1 MVDKYIMF
9 INDSVIWISAVSI
22 IYIVSGILL
31 LIRSNTAVICARS
44 VTLIYAIHLGNW
56 LESSFIILLVLNT
69 NLYLGGADKNLWVL
83 HSGIGISHFLVYL
96 PYILRSYRLYIIFVL
111 EANIDDFSESPLF
124 KRTTQKWLLQ
134 ALLVMIC
141 LIAFVYIILTILTY
155 TGILIN
161 LYSIDSASIS
171 ESPYMWIIVFVRFIE
186 QLMLIISIY
195 CIRDVQDDFN
205 MVLELL
211 IVTIIN
217 FLTPLS
223 VIFLHFNRGYLWIYI
238 IRNLLL
244 LFTSS
249 IYPVFLSFTRSIC
262 YQMLSLSNLYS
273 VELLLLHPAGLNAF
287 EMFLKSYNPV
297 SITEITD
304 GPLRLDL
311 LLVIDCWL
319 LSNEGK
325 YIEKIKEKIDLIG
338 LQNYVEGDLGIE
350 NLCKLK
356 NFILKTLE
364 QRYFGPFMKSMLME
378 NLRKEVFRHELLQI
392 RIDQTSL
399 QRPGEKIRFECRELP
414 LDD

>member
-1 MVDKYIMF
+1 
-9 INDSVIWISAVSI
+9 
-22 IYIVSGILL
+22 
-31 LIRSNTAVICARS
+31 
-44 VTLIYAIHLGNW
+44 
-56 LESSFIILLVLNT
+56 
-69 NLYLGGADKNLWVL
+69 
-83 HSGIGISHFLVYL
+83 
-96 PYILRSYRLYIIFVL
+96 
-111 EANIDDFSESPLF
+111 
-124 KRTTQKWLLQ
+124 
-134 ALLVMIC
+134 
-141 LIAFVYIILTILTY
+141 
-155 TGILIN
+155 
-161 LYSIDSASIS
+161 
-171 ESPYMWIIVFVRFIE
+171 
-186 QLMLIISIY
+186 
-195 CIRDVQDDFN
+195 
-205 MVLELL
+205 
-211 IVTIIN
+211 
-217 FLTPLS
+217 
-223 VIFLHFNRGYLWIYI
+223 
-238 IRNLLL
+238 
-244 LFTSS
+244 
-249 IYPVFLSFTRSIC
+249 
-262 YQMLSLSNLYS
+262 
-273 VELLLLHPAGLNAF
+273 
-287 EMFLKSYNPV
+287 MFLKSYNPV